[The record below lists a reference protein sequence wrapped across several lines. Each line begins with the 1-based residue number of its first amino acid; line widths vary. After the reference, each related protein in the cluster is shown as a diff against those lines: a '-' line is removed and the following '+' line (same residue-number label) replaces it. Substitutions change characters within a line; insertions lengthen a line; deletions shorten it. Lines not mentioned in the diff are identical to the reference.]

1 MMNQIYFEA
10 NGEALLKRIG
20 MSKSEFARRMGI
32 RKQNVKALFKTKN
45 LETIYK
51 ASEVLGVPFEL
62 LIGYIEEPDLC
73 EIPAVPYEEEIDV
86 QDHSE
91 EHLTFESLVGR
102 INFIQDTLQAQA
114 AHAINLSLTARN
126 WLVGYYIVEFEQ
138 NGQDRAKYGDRLL
151 SRLSEK
157 LNQRGFNL
165 RRLRDYRHVYLVY
178 QSLGSVIVKF
188 LETNRSWM
196 DSHEQLSIR
205 LFSTAELQDA
215 LHQHKIIRQLKT
227 ADSAQWS
234 TPPERLFYRLN
245 YTVLSYLSSIDDP
258 LKRAFYEQET
268 IRCCWTQKEL
278 DRQVSSLYY
287 ERMGMSKDKNALQRL
302 TAKNAQQISP
312 KEIIHNPVTL
322 EFLDIKPY
330 ENNTETTLETAILN
344 NLQRF
349 LMEMG
354 RGFCFEYRQKRI
366 LIDQDY
372 FKADLIF
379 YHRILKCHVII
390 DLKIDRFRHE
400 YASQLNLYMN
410 YYKHEVMQ
418 QDDNPP
424 IGILLCTDYGETTVQ
439 YAIEGLA
446 QNIFVSKYR
455 LQLPSEDELR
465 KYMLENITEEDFKRY
480 QEEEKKSDPQ

>member
-1 MMNQIYFEA
+1 MGQIYFEA
-10 NGEALLKRIG
+10 KGEALLERIG

-45 LETIYK
+45 LGTIYK
-51 ASEVLGVPFEL
+51 ASEVLGVPFEML
-62 LIGYIEEPDLC
+62 VGYIEEPELNKTPL
-73 EIPAVPYEEEIDV
+73 EPFEEGTEVLDGTGGN
-86 QDHSE
+86 
-91 EHLTFESLVGR
+91 LTFDSLVGR
-102 INFIQDTLQAQA
+102 INLIQDALQAQA
-114 AHAINLSLTARN
+114 AHAVNLSLTARN

-138 NGQDRAKYGDRLL
+138 NGEDRAKYG
-151 SRLSEK
+151 EK
-157 LNQRGFNL
+157 LINRLAERINRKGFEPRSL
-165 RRLRDYRHVYLVY
+165 RVYRRVYLVY
-178 QSLGSVIVKF
+178 PQLGTAIGSYLQKNGSSLFNYGNTAIWQSVIAKF
-188 LETNRSWM
+188 QISGNQSDEIWRSALAKLE
-196 DSHEQLSIR
+196 D
-205 LFSTAELQDA
+205 
-215 LHQHKIIRQLKT
+215 
-227 ADSAQWS
+227 WS
-234 TPPERLFYRLN
+234 TPADRLFYRLN
-245 YTVLSYLSSIDDP
+245 YTCIAYLTSIEDP

-268 IRCCWTQKEL
+268 IRSCWTSREL
-278 DRQVSSLYY
+278 DRQVSSQYY
-287 ERMGMSKDKNALQRL
+287 ERMGMSKNKKALQRL
-302 TAKNAQQISP
+302 TAKNAQQITP

-322 EFLDIKPY
+322 EFLGIKPY
-330 ENNTETTLETAILN
+330 EDNTETKLETAILN

-366 LIDQDY
+366 LVDQDY

-439 YAIEGLA
+439 YAIEGLS

-455 LQLPSEDELR
+455 LQLPSEDDFR
-465 KYMLENITEEDFKRY
+465 KYMLENITEEDFKTY
-480 QEEEKKSDPQ
+480 KEEKQEAE